1 MGGRIVGR
9 DGTRV
14 GRGGKRVGKGGKI
27 VGSGPIV
34 GIGTTGVLLG
44 GLVGCP
50 GVLVRGGSG
59 VLVGAGGWVGVDV
72 LVGSAMAPRSSLWQ
86 SGSDLSARLSSS
98 SSMALKQYSFP

>member
-1 MGGRIVGR
+1 MGR

-14 GRGGKRVGKGGKI
+14 GRGGRI

-50 GVLVRGGSG
+50 GVFVAGGSG

>member
-14 GRGGKRVGKGGKI
+14 GRGGRI

-34 GIGTTGVLLG
+34 GIGTTGVFVLLG

-50 GVLVRGGSG
+50 GVFVGGGRG
-59 VLVGAGGWVGVDV
+59 VLVGAGGCVGTDV
-72 LVGSAMAPRSSLWQ
+72 LVGRGSEGEPESSLWQ
-86 SGSDLSARLSSS
+86 SGSDLSARSSPS

>member
-1 MGGRIVGR
+1 MGPSVKTPIEDCQRDRVVGR
-9 DGTRV
+9 
-14 GRGGKRVGKGGKI
+14 GGKI

-59 VLVGAGGWVGVDV
+59 VLVGAGGWN
-72 LVGSAMAPRSSLWQ
+72 
-86 SGSDLSARLSSS
+86 
-98 SSMALKQYSFP
+98 